1 MGNFFASVWG
11 FMQGDVFVGIL
22 GLLTIA
28 AIVLV
33 LFRSKMQPAFA
44 FIVFPAI
51 LAIIL
56 VLLGRYS
63 FDDIATM
70 IKSGFSS
77 TGPTAALF
85 VFSVLYFG
93 IMTDAGMFDV
103 IIGKLMKLVGDSVV
117 GVCIVT
123 AVIALVGHLDGGGAS
138 TFCIV
143 IPAMLPVYKR
153 MHMRPTTLLRI
164 AVLAMGVLNLMPWA
178 GPTMRAASV
187 MAMEAGA
194 LWKTILP
201 IQIFGIVLAL
211 AHAVLSGFLEKRR
224 GAGLH
229 GKLAEKEGEVDLKEA
244 LHEQEGN
251 ELARPKLFIVNVI
264 LTLAIIA
271 MLIWDVFPSYVPFMI
286 GCALALFINYGFNA
300 KMHKKIINLHAGPAL
315 MMCSTLMGA
324 AVLMGVL
331 TTSIGADGKALSA
344 KVMELPPDAIPSV
357 VRCLANIISSI
368 LPKALGQHL
377 PLIIGILS
385 VPLALAF
392 DTDSYFYGMLPV
404 MIGIGQA
411 FGVNALPI
419 AVAMVVCRNCATF
432 ISPMVPATL
441 LGTGLAEVEIKD
453 HIKAS
458 FLYVW
463 GFSILCLLFAA
474 LWGIMPL

>member
-1 MGNFFASVWG
+1 MSNV
-11 FMQGDVFVGIL
+11 VVGIL
-22 GLLTIA
+22 GLITIV
-28 AIVLV
+28 AIVV
-33 LFRSKMQPAFA
+33 TLFKSKTQPAIA

-51 LAIIL
+51 LGLIL
-56 VLLGRYS
+56 VIAGRYS
-63 FDDIATM
+63 FDNLATM

-85 VFSVLYFG
+85 VFSVLYFD

-103 IIGKLMKLVGDSVV
+103 IIGKLMKLVGDNVIGVAVV
-117 GVCIVT
+117 SAI
-123 AVIALVGHLDGGGAS
+123 IALVGHLDGGGAS

-164 AVLAMGVLNLMPWA
+164 AVLSMGVLNLMPWA

-187 MAMEAGA
+187 LGVEAGS
-194 LWKTILP
+194 LWQTILP
-201 IQIFGIVLAL
+201 IQIFGIILAI
-211 AHAVLSGFLEKRR
+211 AHAVLAGYQEKRR

-229 GKLAEKEGEVDLKEA
+229 GKLAESEGVIEMEEKVEEQKEND
-244 LHEQEGN
+244 
-251 ELARPKLFIVNVI
+251 LARPKLFVFNII
-264 LTLAIIA
+264 LTLAVIA
-271 MLIWDVFPSYVPFMI
+271 MLIWDVFPSYVPFMLGLSI
-286 GCALALFINYGFNA
+286 ALFVNYGFSA
-300 KMHKKIINLHAGPAL
+300 KMHKKLINLHAGPAL

-324 AVLMGVL
+324 AVLMGIL
-331 TTSIGADGKALSA
+331 TTSLGADGKAISA
-344 KVMELPPDAIPSV
+344 KVMELPADAIPSV
-357 VRCLANIISSI
+357 VRCLAGIVSDI
-368 LPKALGQHL
+368 LPAAIGQHL

-441 LGTGLAEVEIKD
+441 LGTGLAEVDIKD

-463 GFSILCLLFAA
+463 GFSILCMIFAA
-474 LWGIMPL
+474 IVGIMPL